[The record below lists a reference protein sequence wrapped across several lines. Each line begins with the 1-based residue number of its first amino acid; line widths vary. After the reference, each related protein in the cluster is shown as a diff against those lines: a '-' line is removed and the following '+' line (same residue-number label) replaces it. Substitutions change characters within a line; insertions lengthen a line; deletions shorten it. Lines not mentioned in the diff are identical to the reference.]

1 MVVFSDIFS
10 MTILNNQHLNN
21 QHKQLFAD
29 LSLPL
34 RSVGVDCVSRPDA
47 LMGEGKVF
55 GAGACSS
62 EVRSLQPR
70 VEFSLL
76 DLGGM
81 PLLAGRTTPV
91 AAREQG
97 RGISSVTV
105 CHQGSPRYLESGYSV
120 RLQPGGI
127 LMLPR
132 NGGEIRTGF
141 LASLNF
147 PIEHRRLGRTLRAMQ
162 AEDAGLDLDQPLLL
176 HPGIAG
182 TSELA
187 PSPVLA
193 FFSYLDS
200 LLQESRYVGT
210 ALGLDEQIYRLVAL
224 SLLQR
229 KGCFARME
237 RRWVAAPA
245 RWSAAMDQLLEFIH
259 AHAHLGLT
267 LTDLEE
273 QSHYS
278 ARRLQ
283 QLFQDRFG
291 CTPMQYVRRQRL
303 GVALQKLQTAAPGDS
318 VTRIAR
324 DCGYRSSSRFSA
336 DFRQQYGRA
345 PAILLRAARQRQ
357 PAGRPVQP

>member
-1 MVVFSDIFS
+1 
-10 MTILNNQHLNN
+10 MTILDD

-34 RSVGVDCVSRPDA
+34 RSIGADCVARPDA

-55 GAGACSS
+55 GAGACRS

-76 DLGGM
+76 NLGGM

-91 AAREQG
+91 AAWEEG
-97 RGISSVTV
+97 CGISSVTV
-105 CHQGSPRYLESGYSV
+105 CHQGSPRYLESGYSL

-147 PIEHRRLGRTLRAMQ
+147 PIEHRRLGRTLCAMQ
-162 AEDAGLDLDQPLLL
+162 AEDAGINLDQPLLL
-176 HPGIAG
+176 HPGSTQTTAPV
-182 TSELA
+182 
-187 PSPVLA
+187 PSPLLS
-193 FFSYLDS
+193 FFAYLDS

-229 KGCFARME
+229 KGCLARIE
-237 RRWVAAPA
+237 QRWVTAPA
-245 RWSAAMDQLLEFIH
+245 RWSAPMDQLLEFIH
-259 AHAHLGLT
+259 AHAHLALS

-273 QSHYS
+273 RSHYS

-283 QLFQDRFG
+283 QLFQNRFG

-303 GVALQKLQTAAPGDS
+303 QMALQKLQTAAPGDS

-336 DFRQQYGRA
+336 DFLRHYGQA
-345 PAILLRAARQRQ
+345 PAALLRAARHRQ